1 MPRTPRRICFVITSF
16 VHYSRNLLV
25 LRELRKRKDVQLS
38 ILVGGSALISKYTS
52 SFGSTLEL
60 LARDGFEN
68 IHAAH
73 FTLEGDGRAAKSKS
87 AGLGVIECTSAFAS
101 LEPDLVMVR
110 GDRFEVLAAVVAAAY
125 MNIPI
130 AHIEAGD
137 TSGTIDESVRHA
149 ITKLSQLHFA
159 THADA
164 ARRVRAM
171 GENPAYVFDVGSPDA
186 EIAAVLRKARPGGFD
201 INATGSGAT
210 LDLGNPYVLVRFHPV
225 WGEAPGDMAS
235 QTKLL
240 LEAVRNT
247 GLQAVWFWPNDDTGA
262 EAISHTLRAFNDQT
276 PGHRIRFMRDLP
288 PAMFIS
294 LLAHAR
300 CLVGNSSAG
309 VKECSVLGIP
319 VVDVGSRQGAR
330 KRAGNVM
337 IVAPERRALQ
347 AAIARQSQAPRFP
360 RSSLYTRAGTARRIA
375 RIAATTRLYTQKT
388 FHD

>member
-25 LRELRKRKDVQLS
+25 LRELRKRKDVHLS
-38 ILVGGSALISKYTS
+38 ILVGGSALIGKYTS

-60 LARDGFEN
+60 LTREGFEN
-68 IHAAH
+68 LHLAH

-87 AGLGVIECTSAFAS
+87 TGLGVIECTSAFAS
-101 LEPDLVMVR
+101 IEPDLVMVR
-110 GDRFEVLAAVVAAAY
+110 GDRFEVLAAVIAAAY

-149 ITKLSQLHFA
+149 ITKLSQVHFA

-186 EIAAVLRKARPGGFD
+186 ELAAVLRKVRPGAFD
-201 INATGSGAT
+201 INETGSGAT
-210 LDLGNPYVLVRFHPV
+210 LDLGEPYLMVRFHPV
-225 WGEAPGDMAS
+225 WGETPGRMRE
-235 QTKLL
+235 QTELL
-240 LEAVRNT
+240 LEAVQHS

-276 PGHRIRFMRDLP
+276 AEHRIRFMRDLP

-309 VKECSVLGIP
+309 VKECSVLGVP

-337 IVAPERRALQ
+337 VVAPKRGALQ
-347 AAIARQSQAPRFP
+347 QAIAQQAQGRRFP
-360 RSSLYTRAGTARRIA
+360 RSGIYARTGTARRIA
-375 RIAATTRLYTQKT
+375 RIAATARLYTQKA